1 MGAALALVSALS
13 YGLSDVVGGI
23 VARRMRAVHVAF
35 LGQLGG
41 LLAVAV
47 AAPLLTPASPAAPD
61 LLWGALSGL
70 GTGLGMAFLFRG
82 MGRGAMSVVVP
93 VSAVGG
99 VALPVLVGVTLLG
112 ERPAWPTWVGV
123 GLALPALWLVS
134 RSSTPSPDGGPTPG
148 SVADGLVAGVG
159 IAIQYLA
166 LARAA
171 PAAGLWPV
179 LAGRVAALL
188 AVGVLACTLMRG
200 LPSETAGARRR
211 AGLRAAAAGGSG
223 VLAAA
228 ALAAYLVAAQSGF
241 VTVAVVLSSL
251 YPLVPVVIG
260 VAALGERLSRGQVL
274 GLAAATAA
282 ALLIALS

>member
-1 MGAALALVSALS
+1 VGAALALVSALS

-23 VARRMRAVHVAF
+23 VARRMRAARVAF

-41 LLAVAV
+41 LLAVAA
-47 AAPLLTPASPAAPD
+47 AAPLLTPAAPAGRD
-61 LLWGALSGL
+61 LLWGGASGL
-70 GTGLGMAFLFRG
+70 GTGLAMAFLFRG

-99 VALPVLVGVTLLG
+99 VALPVLVGATVLG

-134 RSSTPSPDGGPTPG
+134 RGPADPSRDTGATHG
-148 SVADGLVAGVG
+148 SVADGLVSGVG

-171 PAAGLWPV
+171 PGSGLWPV
-179 LAGRVAALL
+179 LAGRVTALV
-188 AVGVLACTLMRG
+188 AVGVLACTLMRALSAEG
-200 LPSETAGARRR
+200 ERR
-211 AGLRAAAAGGSG
+211 AGSREAAAAGGAG
-223 VLAAA
+223 VLAAV
-228 ALAAYLVAAQSGF
+228 ALTAYLVAAQSEF

-251 YPLVPVVIG
+251 YPLVPAVVG
-260 VAALGERLSRGQVL
+260 VAVLGERLSRGQVL
-274 GLAAATAA
+274 GLAVATAA
-282 ALLIALS
+282 AVLIAVS

>member
-23 VARRMRAVHVAF
+23 VARRMRAVRVAF

-47 AAPLLTPASPAAPD
+47 AAPVLTPASPAAPA
-61 LLWGALSGL
+61 LLWGGLSGL
-70 GTGLGMAFLFRG
+70 GTGLAMAFLFRG

-99 VALPVLVGVTLLG
+99 VALPVLVGATVLG

-134 RSSTPSPDGGPTPG
+134 RGSAGPATESGPTRG
-148 SVADGLVAGVG
+148 SVTDGLVSGVG

-171 PAAGLWPV
+171 PASGLWPV
-179 LAGRVAALL
+179 LAGRVTALV
-188 AVGVLACTLMRG
+188 AVGILACTLMRA
-200 LPSETAGARRR
+200 LPANAERRAGARE
-211 AGLRAAAAGGSG
+211 AAAAGGAG
-223 VLAAA
+223 VLAAL
-228 ALAAYLVAAQSGF
+228 ALAAYLVAAQSEF

-251 YPLVPVVIG
+251 YPLVPAVIG
-260 VAALGERLSRGQVL
+260 VVVLGERLSRGQVL
-274 GLAAATAA
+274 GLAVAATAA
-282 ALLIALS
+282 VLIALS